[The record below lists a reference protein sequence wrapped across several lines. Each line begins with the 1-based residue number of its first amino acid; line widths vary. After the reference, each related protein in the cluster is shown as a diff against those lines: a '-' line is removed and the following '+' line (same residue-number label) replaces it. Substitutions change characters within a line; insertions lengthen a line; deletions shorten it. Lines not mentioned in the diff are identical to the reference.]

1 MGLFRRKGGSGGGDG
16 GDDEA
21 QGLMTQDEPLPEMD
35 AATTEAVQE
44 VMTSHLDMMKEI
56 VLKIR
61 YEKGYAKNMYVNC
74 PRLQHLL
81 DQNPDIRPVFE
92 DARLVCIN
100 FETVYCICLTALVFR
115 CFRLSFTIASPL
127 R

>member
-1 MGLFRRKGGSGGGDG
+1 MVVSSDILIIIDPFLFFFW
-16 GDDEA
+16 E
-21 QGLMTQDEPLPEMD
+21 L
-35 AATTEAVQE
+35 
-44 VMTSHLDMMKEI
+44 SH
-56 VLKIR
+56 
-61 YEKGYAKNMYVNC
+61 EKGYAKNMYVNC